1 VFFWEG
7 EEKNKMVLTVNIELF
22 ESSTTVSFEET
33 VSVAVNFSFSFHIKF
48 WNENI
53 LACIENDCR

>member
-48 WNENI
+48 
-53 LACIENDCR
+53 